1 VGRTEIENK
10 RAATRAV
17 VIAGPTASGKSAI
30 GLAVARALGG
40 TIINA
45 DSMQVYR
52 ELSVLTARPDASD
65 CAAVPHRLYGFL
77 PAAQPCS
84 AALWREQA
92 LEEIAAAS
100 AAGRLPVVV
109 GGTGLY
115 LRVLMRGLAPVPEI
129 PPAVRAATRAKLAD
143 MGGEAFHRE
152 LARRDPAMA
161 ARLNP
166 SDRQRLARAWEVLE
180 ATGRSLDAWQREPAT
195 PASGSPGASLGG
207 PPGDP
212 LGDLQFTSF
221 VVAPARAALYAAC
234 DARFL
239 HMLDQGALAE
249 AERVD
254 ALGLDPQ
261 LPAMK
266 ALGIPELRRHIHGEL
281 TLVEATTAAQ
291 QATRRYAKRQMTWFR
306 HQMADAHRLEVD
318 DSATQYSERLAAEI
332 CNIIGHY

>member
-1 VGRTEIENK
+1 M
-10 RAATRAV
+10 

-30 GLAVARALGG
+30 GLAVARALDG

-77 PAAQPCS
+77 PVAQPYS
-84 AALWREQA
+84 AALWRERA

-129 PPAVRAATRAKLAD
+129 PLAVRAATRAKLAD

-195 PASGSPGASLGG
+195 PTSGSPGASLGG
-207 PPGDP
+207 APDDSPGDP

-239 HMLDQGALAE
+239 RMLDQGALVE

-318 DSATQYSERLAAEI
+318 GSAAQYSERLADEI
-332 CNIIGHY
+332 CNIIRHY